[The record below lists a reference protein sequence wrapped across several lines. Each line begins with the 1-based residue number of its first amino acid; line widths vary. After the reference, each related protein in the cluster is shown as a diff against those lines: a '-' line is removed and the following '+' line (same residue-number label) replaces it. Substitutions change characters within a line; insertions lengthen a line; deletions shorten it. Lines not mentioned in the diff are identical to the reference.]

1 MKQLITSTKVLN
13 WWSSYFHD
21 PGNNLIA
28 WCVPTQMLPVSLGA
42 TPNYEAFHAIE
53 DMRGKLLDYKM
64 DW

>member
-1 MKQLITSTKVLN
+1 
-13 WWSSYFHD
+13 
-21 PGNNLIA
+21 
-28 WCVPTQMLPVSLGA
+28 MLPVSLGA